1 MSRISKLFE
10 PNQICFHT
18 MSPDEGGCVLLYFH
32 SVSASEGC
40 PISIVLPSYFHSIF
54 PYFCPMNYL
63 SVENLSKA
71 FGERKLFSNISFGIS
86 QGQKIALVGIN
97 GAGKSTLMKI
107 IMGLE
112 IPDTGQVALNNTVKI
127 AYVHQNPVFD
137 SNLSIYQTIFDQSN
151 SEVLRVI
158 EEYHKAMLDSERG
171 IDNSDKMAKLFEQM
185 DALQAWDFEYQV
197 KEVLGKLGLH
207 DTDLPV
213 GNLSG
218 GQRKR
223 VALAKAILE
232 KPDLLLLDEP
242 TNHLD
247 LETIEWLEDYLA
259 KANLAIF
266 MVTHDRYFLE
276 KVTNEILELDQGK
289 IHRYQGNYGYFL
301 DKKAERMQI
310 EDIEIEK
317 AKSLYKKELDWI
329 RRQPKARGTKAKYR
343 VDAFEETKEKAFTK
357 REERDIELSVSTQ
370 RLGNKILEIDKIS
383 KSYGEKK
390 LIEEFSYIFKKKD
403 RIGIVGPNGAGKTT
417 FLQMIT
423 GLIEPD
429 QGKVTQGQTTLFGYY
444 RQEEDRFDEEKRL
457 IDVVKEVAEVVT
469 LNKGQTITVGQFLNQ
484 FGFPP
489 KQQFT
494 PIGKMSGGE
503 RRRLQLLMVLIRN
516 PNFLILDEPTNDLDL
531 MTLNILEEFLDT
543 FPGCL
548 IIVSHDRYF
557 MDRLVEHLFVFEGEG
572 VIRDFPGNY
581 TDYREWEKEESTKYQ
596 VSSTKTIEARDKSQE
611 TKEEKKVEEAEKS
624 VSKIKASYKQK
635 QEFKKTNEQIAKLE
649 GEKEK
654 ITAQIGAGIE
664 DHEELLKLSNRIAE
678 IDSELEGLEM
688 IWLELSE
695 LEGIED

>member
-1 MSRISKLFE
+1 
-10 PNQICFHT
+10 
-18 MSPDEGGCVLLYFH
+18 
-32 SVSASEGC
+32 
-40 PISIVLPSYFHSIF
+40 
-54 PYFCPMNYL
+54 MNYL

-71 FGERKLFSNISFGIS
+71 FGERKLFSNISFGIA

-112 IPDTGQVALNNTVKI
+112 IPDTGQVALNQSVKI
-127 AYVHQNPVFD
+127 AYVHQNPVFE

-151 SEVLRVI
+151 SEILQVI
-158 EEYHKAMLDSERG
+158 ESYHKAMLDAERG
-171 IDNSDKMAKLFEQM
+171 IDNSDQMSKLFEKM

-207 DTDLPV
+207 DTELAV

-247 LETIEWLEDYLA
+247 LETIEWLEDYLS
-259 KANLAIF
+259 KANLALF

-357 REERDIELSVSTQ
+357 REERDIELTVSTQ
-370 RLGNKILEIDKIS
+370 RLGNKILEIEKIS
-383 KSYGEKK
+383 KAFDDKTLVK
-390 LIEEFSYIFKKKD
+390 DFSYIFKKKD
-403 RIGIVGPNGAGKTT
+403 RIGIIGPNGAGKTT
-417 FLQMIT
+417 FLKMIT
-423 GLIEPD
+423 GLLDPD
-429 QGKVTQGQTTLFGYY
+429 QGKVTAGQTTAFGYY

-457 IDVVKEVAEVVT
+457 IDVVKEIAEVVV
-469 LNKGQTITVGQFLNQ
+469 LDKGQTITVSQFLTQ

-503 RRRLQLLMVLIRN
+503 RRRLQLLLVLIKN

-581 TDYREWEKEESTKYQ
+581 TDYREWEEENADQKDNPSTQ
-596 VSSTKTIEARDKSQE
+596 P
-611 TKEEKKVEEAEKS
+611 KVEPKS
-624 VSKIKASYKQK
+624 VQVEVPVIQEVASPKLKASYKQK
-635 QEFKKTNEQIAKLE
+635 QEFKKVNEIIAQLEAEKATLTDQITVGTPDVGLLLTWTTRLQAID
-649 GEKEK
+649 GEL
-654 ITAQIGAGIE
+654 
-664 DHEELLKLSNRIAE
+664 EELELS
-678 IDSELEGLEM
+678 
-688 IWLELSE
+688 WLELSD
-695 LEGIED
+695 LDGISD

>member
-1 MSRISKLFE
+1 
-10 PNQICFHT
+10 
-18 MSPDEGGCVLLYFH
+18 
-32 SVSASEGC
+32 
-40 PISIVLPSYFHSIF
+40 
-54 PYFCPMNYL
+54 MNYL

-112 IPDTGQVALNNTVKI
+112 IPDSGQVALNQAVKI

-151 SEVLRVI
+151 SEVLIVI
-158 EEYHKAMLDSERG
+158 EAYHKALLESERG
-171 IDNSDKMAKLFEQM
+171 IDNSNEMSRLFEQM

-247 LETIEWLEDYLA
+247 LETIEWLEDYLS

-301 DKKAERMQI
+301 NKKAERMQI
-310 EDIEIEK
+310 EDVEIEK

-357 REERDIELSVSTQ
+357 REERDIELTVSSQ

-383 KSYGEKK
+383 KAYGEKK
-390 LIEEFSYIFKKKD
+390 LIEDFSYIFKKKD

-417 FLQMIT
+417 FLQTIT
-423 GLIEPD
+423 GLINPD
-429 QGKVTQGQTTLFGYY
+429 QGAVTKGQTTLFGYY

-457 IDVVKEVAEVVT
+457 IDVVKEVAEVVV
-469 LNKGQTITVGQFLNQ
+469 LDKGQTITISQFLTQ

-503 RRRLQLLMVLIRN
+503 RRRLQLLMVLIKN

-572 VIRDFPGNY
+572 KIKDFPGNY
-581 TDYREWEKEESTKYQ
+581 TDFREWEKEN
-596 VSSTKTIEARDKSQE
+596 SSKSLEPSIKTSEPKIEVEE
-611 TKEEKKVEEAEKS
+611 TKS
-624 VSKIKASYKQK
+624 IPTDSSPKAKANYKQK
-635 QEFKKTNEQIAKLE
+635 QEFKKTNEAIAKLE
-649 GEKEK
+649 VEKDSITHK
-654 ITAQIGAGIE
+654 ISAGMD
-664 DHEELLKLSNRIAE
+664 DHEELMKLSNRIGE
-678 IDSELEGLEM
+678 IDSELEELEM

-695 LEGIED
+695 LEGIEG

>member
-1 MSRISKLFE
+1 
-10 PNQICFHT
+10 
-18 MSPDEGGCVLLYFH
+18 
-32 SVSASEGC
+32 
-40 PISIVLPSYFHSIF
+40 
-54 PYFCPMNYL
+54 MNYL

-71 FGERKLFSNISFGIS
+71 FGERKLFSNISFGIA

-112 IPDTGQVALNNTVKI
+112 IPDTGQVALNQSVKI
-127 AYVHQNPVFD
+127 AYVHQNPVFEA
-137 SNLSIYQTIFDQSN
+137 NLSIYQTIFDQSN
-151 SEVLRVI
+151 SEILQVI
-158 EEYHKAMLDSERG
+158 ESYHKAMLDAERG
-171 IDNSDKMAKLFEQM
+171 IDNSDQMSKLFEKM

-207 DTDLPV
+207 DTELPV

-247 LETIEWLEDYLA
+247 LETIEWLEDYLS
-259 KANLAIF
+259 KANLALF

-357 REERDIELSVSTQ
+357 REERDIELTVSTQ
-370 RLGNKILEIDKIS
+370 RLGNKILEIEKIGKSFDDKTLV
-383 KSYGEKK
+383 KD
-390 LIEEFSYIFKKKD
+390 FSYIFKKKD
-403 RIGIVGPNGAGKTT
+403 RIGIIGPNGAGKTT
-417 FLQMIT
+417 FLKMIT
-423 GLIEPD
+423 GLLDPD
-429 QGKVTQGQTTLFGYY
+429 QGKVTAGQTTAFGYY

-457 IDVVKEVAEVVT
+457 IDVVKDIAEVVV
-469 LNKGQTITVGQFLNQ
+469 LDKGQTITVSQFLTQ

-503 RRRLQLLMVLIRN
+503 RRRLQLLLVLIKN

-581 TDYREWEKEESTKYQ
+581 TDFREWEAENEDQ
-596 VSSTKTIEARDKSQE
+596 KTTTGTQP
-611 TKEEKKVEEAEKS
+611 KVEPKTEPVAIPEISGAASPKL
-624 VSKIKASYKQK
+624 KASYKQK
-635 QEFKKTNEQIAKLE
+635 QEFKQLNDTIAKLE
-649 GEKEK
+649 GEKAT
-654 ITAQIGAGIE
+654 ITEQITVGTADVSQLLTWTNRLQVIDGE
-664 DHEELLKLSNRIAE
+664 LEELELS
-678 IDSELEGLEM
+678 
-688 IWLELSE
+688 WLELSE
-695 LEGIED
+695 LDGISD

>member
-1 MSRISKLFE
+1 
-10 PNQICFHT
+10 
-18 MSPDEGGCVLLYFH
+18 
-32 SVSASEGC
+32 
-40 PISIVLPSYFHSIF
+40 
-54 PYFCPMNYL
+54 MNYL

-107 IMGLE
+107 IMGQE
-112 IPDTGQVALNNTVKI
+112 IPDTGQVAINNSVKI

-158 EEYHKAMLDSERG
+158 EDYHKAMLDAERG
-171 IDNSDKMAKLFEQM
+171 IDNSDQMSKLFEKM

-207 DTDLPV
+207 DTELPV

-259 KANLAIF
+259 KANLSIF

-383 KSYGEKK
+383 KSFDEKTLVK
-390 LIEEFSYIFKKKD
+390 DFSYIFKKKD

-417 FLQMIT
+417 FLKMIT
-423 GLIEPD
+423 GLLEPD
-429 QGKVTQGQTTLFGYY
+429 SGKISVGQTTAYGYY

-457 IDVVKEVAEVVT
+457 IDVVKEVAEVVV
-469 LNKGQTITVGQFLNQ
+469 LDKGQTITVSQFLTQ

-503 RRRLQLLMVLIRN
+503 RRRLQLLMVLIKN

-572 VIRDFPGNY
+572 KIKDFPGNY
-581 TDYREWEKEESTKYQ
+581 TDFREWEKENQQEDQ
-596 VSSTKTIEARDKSQE
+596 GPHQGGQAKTEAP
-611 TKEEKKVEEAEKS
+611 KVEKQDSRSEKQES
-624 VSKIKASYKQK
+624 APKVKASFKQK
-635 QEFKKTNEQIAKLE
+635 QEFKKINESIAKLE
-649 GEKEK
+649 GEKAT
-654 ITAQIGAGIE
+654 ITDQIAAGTSDVNQLMTWTNRLQAIDGE
-664 DHEELLKLSNRIAE
+664 LEEL
-678 IDSELEGLEM
+678 ELA
-688 IWLELSE
+688 WLELSE
-695 LEGIED
+695 LDGIE

>member
-1 MSRISKLFE
+1 
-10 PNQICFHT
+10 
-18 MSPDEGGCVLLYFH
+18 
-32 SVSASEGC
+32 
-40 PISIVLPSYFHSIF
+40 
-54 PYFCPMNYL
+54 MNYL

-107 IMGLE
+107 IMGQE
-112 IPDTGQVALNNTVKI
+112 IADTGQVGINQSVKI
-127 AYVHQNPVFD
+127 AYVHQNPVFEG
-137 SNLSIYQTIFDQSN
+137 SLSIYQTIFDQSN
-151 SEVLRVI
+151 SEILKVI
-158 EEYHKAMLDSERG
+158 EDYHKALLDSERG
-171 IDNSDKMAKLFEQM
+171 IDNSEKMSDLFEKM
-185 DALQAWDFEYQV
+185 DAFQAWDFEYQV

-213 GNLSG
+213 GTLSG

-259 KANLAIF
+259 KANLSLF

-301 DKKAERMQI
+301 DKKAERMQN

-357 REERDIELSVSTQ
+357 REERDIELTVSTQ

-383 KSYGEKK
+383 KAYGDKTLVK
-390 LIEEFSYIFKKKD
+390 DFSYIFRKKD
-403 RIGIVGPNGAGKTT
+403 RVGIVGPNGAGKTT

-423 GLIEPD
+423 GLNQPD
-429 QGKVTQGQTTLFGYY
+429 AGKISVGQTTAYGYY

-457 IDVVKEVAEVVT
+457 IDVVKEVAEVVV
-469 LNKGQTITVGQFLNQ
+469 LDKGQTITVSQFLTQ

-494 PIGKMSGGE
+494 PIAKMSGGE
-503 RRRLQLLMVLIRN
+503 RRRLQLLMVLIKN

-572 VIRDFPGNY
+572 KIRDFPGNY
-581 TDYREWEKEESTKYQ
+581 TDFREWEKEYSSKYQ
-596 VSSTKTIEARDKSQE
+596 DVSTKTSEQRIEKQE
-611 TKEEKKVEEAEKS
+611 TRTEKQESAPKV
-624 VSKIKASYKQK
+624 KASFKQK
-635 QEFKKTNEQIAKLE
+635 QEFKTVTGTMAKLE
-649 GEKEK
+649 AEKSKISDE
-654 ITAQIGAGIE
+654 ITAGISDVNQLMTKSNRLQAIDKE
-664 DHEELLKLSNRIAE
+664 HEEL
-678 IDSELEGLEM
+678 ELT
-688 IWLELSE
+688 WLELSE
-695 LEGIED
+695 LDGIED

>member
-1 MSRISKLFE
+1 
-10 PNQICFHT
+10 
-18 MSPDEGGCVLLYFH
+18 
-32 SVSASEGC
+32 
-40 PISIVLPSYFHSIF
+40 
-54 PYFCPMNYL
+54 MNYL

-71 FGERKLFSNISFGIS
+71 FGERKLFSNISFGIA

-112 IPDTGQVALNNTVKI
+112 IPDTGQVALNQSVKI
-127 AYVHQNPVFD
+127 AYVHQNPVFEA
-137 SNLSIYQTIFDQSN
+137 NLSIYQTIFDQSN
-151 SEVLRVI
+151 SEILQVI
-158 EEYHKAMLDSERG
+158 ESYHKAMLDAERG
-171 IDNSDKMAKLFEQM
+171 IDNSDQMSKLFEKM

-207 DTDLPV
+207 DTELPV

-247 LETIEWLEDYLA
+247 LETIEWLEDYLS
-259 KANLAIF
+259 KANLALF

-357 REERDIELSVSTQ
+357 REERDIELTVSTQ
-370 RLGNKILEIDKIS
+370 RLGNKILEIEKIGKSFDDKTLV
-383 KSYGEKK
+383 KD
-390 LIEEFSYIFKKKD
+390 FSYIFKKKD
-403 RIGIVGPNGAGKTT
+403 RIGIIGPNGAGKTT
-417 FLQMIT
+417 FLKMIT
-423 GLIEPD
+423 GLLDPD
-429 QGKVTQGQTTLFGYY
+429 QGKVTAGQTTAFGYY

-457 IDVVKEVAEVVT
+457 IDVVKDIAEVVV
-469 LNKGQTITVGQFLNQ
+469 LDKGQTITVSQFLTQ

-503 RRRLQLLMVLIRN
+503 RRRLQLLLVLIKN

-581 TDYREWEKEESTKYQ
+581 TDFREWEAENEDQ
-596 VSSTKTIEARDKSQE
+596 KTTTGTQP
-611 TKEEKKVEEAEKS
+611 KVEPKTEPVVLPEISGAASPKL
-624 VSKIKASYKQK
+624 KASYKQK
-635 QEFKKTNEQIAKLE
+635 QEFKQLNDTIAKLE
-649 GEKEK
+649 GEKAT
-654 ITAQIGAGIE
+654 ITEQISVGTADVSQLLNWTTRLQVIDGE
-664 DHEELLKLSNRIAE
+664 LEELELS
-678 IDSELEGLEM
+678 
-688 IWLELSE
+688 WLELSE
-695 LEGIED
+695 LDGITD

>member
-1 MSRISKLFE
+1 
-10 PNQICFHT
+10 
-18 MSPDEGGCVLLYFH
+18 
-32 SVSASEGC
+32 
-40 PISIVLPSYFHSIF
+40 
-54 PYFCPMNYL
+54 MNYL

-71 FGERKLFSNISFGIS
+71 FGERKLFSNISFGIA

-107 IMGLE
+107 IMGQE
-112 IPDTGQVALNNTVKI
+112 IPDTGQVALNQSVKI
-127 AYVHQNPVFD
+127 AYVHQNPVFE

-151 SEVLRVI
+151 SEILQVI
-158 EEYHKAMLDSERG
+158 EAYHKAMLDAERG
-171 IDNSDKMAKLFEQM
+171 VDNSDEMSKLFEKM

-207 DTDLPV
+207 DTELPV

-247 LETIEWLEDYLA
+247 LETIEWLEEYLS
-259 KANLAIF
+259 KANLALF

-357 REERDIELSVSTQ
+357 REERDIELTVSTQ
-370 RLGNKILEIDKIS
+370 RLGNKILEIEKITKAFDDKTLV
-383 KSYGEKK
+383 KD
-390 LIEEFSYIFKKKD
+390 FSYVFKKKD
-403 RIGIVGPNGAGKTT
+403 RIGIIGPNGAGKTT
-417 FLQMIT
+417 FLKMIT
-423 GLIEPD
+423 GLLDPD
-429 QGKVTQGQTTLFGYY
+429 QGKVTAGQTTAFGYY

-457 IDVVKEVAEVVT
+457 LDVVKEIAEVVV
-469 LNKGQTITVGQFLNQ
+469 LDKGQTISVSQFLTQ

-503 RRRLQLLMVLIRN
+503 RRRLQLLLVLIKN

-531 MTLNILEEFLDT
+531 MTLNILEEFLDS

-581 TDYREWEKEESTKYQ
+581 TDFREWDEERKLAEPEKTQEKELPSAAPAAA
-596 VSSTKTIEARDKSQE
+596 SSNSPA
-611 TKEEKKVEEAEKS
+611 KV
-624 VSKIKASYKQK
+624 KASYKQK
-635 QEFKKTNEQIAKLE
+635 QEFKEINETIAKLE
-649 GEKEK
+649 AEKST
-654 ITAQIGAGIE
+654 ITEQITVGTADVSQLLTWTNRLQVIDGKL
-664 DHEELLKLSNRIAE
+664 EELELS
-678 IDSELEGLEM
+678 
-688 IWLELSE
+688 WLELSE
-695 LEGIED
+695 LDGITD

>member
-1 MSRISKLFE
+1 
-10 PNQICFHT
+10 
-18 MSPDEGGCVLLYFH
+18 
-32 SVSASEGC
+32 
-40 PISIVLPSYFHSIF
+40 
-54 PYFCPMNYL
+54 MNYL

-71 FGERKLFSNISFGIS
+71 FGERKLFSNISFGIA

-107 IMGLE
+107 IMGQE
-112 IPDTGQVALNNTVKI
+112 IPDTGQVALNQSVKI
-127 AYVHQNPVFD
+127 AYVHQNPVFE
-137 SNLSIYQTIFDQSN
+137 SNLSIYQTIFEQSN
-151 SEVLRVI
+151 SEILQVI
-158 EEYHKAMLDSERG
+158 EAYHKAMLDAERG
-171 IDNSDKMAKLFEQM
+171 IDNSDQMSKLFEKM

-207 DTDLPV
+207 DTELAV

-247 LETIEWLEDYLA
+247 LETIEWLEDYLS
-259 KANLAIF
+259 KANLALF

-357 REERDIELSVSTQ
+357 REERDIELTVSTQ
-370 RLGNKILEIDKIS
+370 RLGNKILEIEKIS
-383 KSYGEKK
+383 KAFDAKTLVK
-390 LIEEFSYIFKKKD
+390 DFSYIFKKKD
-403 RIGIVGPNGAGKTT
+403 RIGIIGPNGAGKTT
-417 FLQMIT
+417 FLKMIT
-423 GLIEPD
+423 GLLDPD
-429 QGKVTQGQTTLFGYY
+429 QGKVTAGQTTAFGYY

-457 IDVVKEVAEVVT
+457 IDVVKEIAEVVV
-469 LNKGQTITVGQFLNQ
+469 LDKGQTITVSQFLTQ

-503 RRRLQLLMVLIRN
+503 RRRLQLLLVLIKN

-581 TDYREWEKEESTKYQ
+581 TDFREWETENEDQKDSPSTQ
-596 VSSTKTIEARDKSQE
+596 P
-611 TKEEKKVEEAEKS
+611 KVEPKS
-624 VSKIKASYKQK
+624 VQVEVPLSHESSVPKLKASYKQK
-635 QEFKKTNEQIAKLE
+635 QEFKQINDTIAKLE
-649 GEKEK
+649 AEKAK
-654 ITAQIGAGIE
+654 ITDQITEGTPDVSLLLTWTTRLQAIDGE
-664 DHEELLKLSNRIAE
+664 LEELELS
-678 IDSELEGLEM
+678 
-688 IWLELSE
+688 WLELSE
-695 LEGIED
+695 LDGISD

>member
-1 MSRISKLFE
+1 
-10 PNQICFHT
+10 
-18 MSPDEGGCVLLYFH
+18 
-32 SVSASEGC
+32 
-40 PISIVLPSYFHSIF
+40 
-54 PYFCPMNYL
+54 MNYL

-107 IMGLE
+107 IMGQE
-112 IPDTGQVALNNTVKI
+112 IADTGQVAINNSVKI

-137 SNLSIYQTIFDQSN
+137 SNLTIYQTIFDQSN

-158 EEYHKAMLDSERG
+158 EDYHKAMLDAERG
-171 IDNSDKMAKLFEQM
+171 IDNSDQMSKLFEKM

-207 DTDLPV
+207 DTELPV

-259 KANLAIF
+259 KANLSIF

-383 KSYGEKK
+383 KSFDDKTLVK
-390 LIEEFSYIFKKKD
+390 DFSYIFKKKD

-417 FLQMIT
+417 FLKMIT
-423 GLIEPD
+423 GLLEPD
-429 QGKVTQGQTTLFGYY
+429 AGKISVGQTTAYGYY

-457 IDVVKEVAEVVT
+457 IDVVKEVAEVVV
-469 LNKGQTITVGQFLNQ
+469 LDKGQTITVSQFLTQ

-503 RRRLQLLMVLIRN
+503 RRRLQLLMVLIKN

-572 VIRDFPGNY
+572 KIKDFPGNY
-581 TDYREWEKEESTKYQ
+581 TDFREWEKENQQEDQGQKTEAPKLEKQDSRSEKQES
-596 VSSTKTIEARDKSQE
+596 AP
-611 TKEEKKVEEAEKS
+611 KV
-624 VSKIKASYKQK
+624 KASFKQK
-635 QEFKKTNEQIAKLE
+635 QEFKKVTETMGKLE
-649 GEKEK
+649 GEKTT
-654 ITAQIGAGIE
+654 ITDQIAAGTSDVNQLMTWTNRLQAIDRE
-664 DHEELLKLSNRIAE
+664 LEEL
-678 IDSELEGLEM
+678 ELA
-688 IWLELSE
+688 WLELSE
-695 LEGIED
+695 LDGIED

>member
-1 MSRISKLFE
+1 
-10 PNQICFHT
+10 
-18 MSPDEGGCVLLYFH
+18 
-32 SVSASEGC
+32 
-40 PISIVLPSYFHSIF
+40 
-54 PYFCPMNYL
+54 MNYL

-71 FGERKLFSNISFGIS
+71 FGERKLFSNISFGIA

-107 IMGLE
+107 IMGQE
-112 IPDTGQVALNNTVKI
+112 IPDTGQVALNQSVKI
-127 AYVHQNPVFD
+127 AYVHQNPVFEA
-137 SNLSIYQTIFDQSN
+137 NLSIYQTIFDQSN
-151 SEVLRVI
+151 SEILQVI
-158 EEYHKAMLDSERG
+158 ESYHKAMLDAERG
-171 IDNSDKMAKLFEQM
+171 VDNSDQMSKLFEKM

-207 DTDLPV
+207 DTELPV

-247 LETIEWLEDYLA
+247 LETIEWLEDYLS
-259 KANLAIF
+259 KANLALF

-357 REERDIELSVSTQ
+357 REERDIELTVSTQ
-370 RLGNKILEIDKIS
+370 RLGNKILEIEKIS
-383 KSYGEKK
+383 KSFDDKTLVK
-390 LIEEFSYIFKKKD
+390 DFSYIFKKKD
-403 RIGIVGPNGAGKTT
+403 RIGIIGPNGAGKTT
-417 FLQMIT
+417 FLKMIT
-423 GLIEPD
+423 GLLDPD
-429 QGKVTQGQTTLFGYY
+429 KGKVTAGQTTAFGYY

-457 IDVVKEVAEVVT
+457 IDVVKDIAEVVV
-469 LNKGQTITVGQFLNQ
+469 LDKGQTITVSQFLTQ

-503 RRRLQLLMVLIRN
+503 RRRLQLLLVLIKN

-581 TDYREWEKEESTKYQ
+581 TDFREWEAENEDQ
-596 VSSTKTIEARDKSQE
+596 KTTIGTQS
-611 TKEEKKVEEAEKS
+611 KVEPKTEPVAIPEIPGAASPKL
-624 VSKIKASYKQK
+624 KASYKQK
-635 QEFKKTNEQIAKLE
+635 QEFKQLNETIAKLE
-649 GEKEK
+649 AEKATVTEQITVGTADVSLLLTWTNRLQASDGEL
-654 ITAQIGAGIE
+654 
-664 DHEELLKLSNRIAE
+664 EELELS
-678 IDSELEGLEM
+678 
-688 IWLELSE
+688 WLELSE
-695 LEGIED
+695 LDGITD

>member
-1 MSRISKLFE
+1 
-10 PNQICFHT
+10 
-18 MSPDEGGCVLLYFH
+18 
-32 SVSASEGC
+32 
-40 PISIVLPSYFHSIF
+40 
-54 PYFCPMNYL
+54 MNYL

-112 IPDTGQVALNNTVKI
+112 IADTGQVAINQSVKI
-127 AYVHQNPVFD
+127 AYVHQNPVFEA
-137 SNLSIYQTIFDQSN
+137 NLSIYQTIFDQSN

-158 EEYHKAMLDSERG
+158 EDYHKALLDAELG
-171 IDNSDKMAKLFEQM
+171 IDNSDKMSILFEKM

-207 DTDLPV
+207 DTELPV

-247 LETIEWLEDYLA
+247 LETIEWLEEYLA
-259 KANLAIF
+259 KANLSIF

-276 KVTNEILELDQGK
+276 TVTNEILEMDQGK

-357 REERDIELSVSTQ
+357 REERDIELTVSTQ

-383 KSYGEKK
+383 KSYDEKTLVK
-390 LIEEFSYIFKKKD
+390 DFSYIFKKKD
-403 RIGIVGPNGAGKTT
+403 RIGIIGPNGAGKTT
-417 FLQMIT
+417 FLKMIT
-423 GLIEPD
+423 GLLDPD
-429 QGKVTQGQTTLFGYY
+429 SGKVTAGQTTAFGYY

-457 IDVVKEVAEVVT
+457 IDVVKEVAEVVV
-469 LNKGQTITVGQFLNQ
+469 LDKGQTITVSQFLTQ

-503 RRRLQLLMVLIRN
+503 RRRLQLLMVLIKN

-531 MTLNILEEFLDT
+531 MTLNILEEFLDS

-572 VIRDFPGNY
+572 AIRDFPGNY
-581 TDYREWEKEESTKYQ
+581 TDFREWESENQ
-596 VSSTKTIEARDKSQE
+596 EARDKKQDSSIKNQDAGIKTTQPKAE
-611 TKEEKKVEEAEKS
+611 EEKSKTSIPAS
-624 VSKIKASYKQK
+624 TPKIKASYKQK
-635 QEFKKTNEQIAKLE
+635 QEFKKINESIAKLE
-649 GEKEK
+649 AEKL
-654 ITAQIGAGIE
+654 QINEQVAAGTS
-664 DHEELLKLSNRIAE
+664 DMNQLMTWTGRLQK
-678 IDSELEGLEM
+678 IDSELENLELE
-688 IWLELSE
+688 WLELSE
-695 LEGIED
+695 LDGIED

>member
-1 MSRISKLFE
+1 
-10 PNQICFHT
+10 
-18 MSPDEGGCVLLYFH
+18 
-32 SVSASEGC
+32 
-40 PISIVLPSYFHSIF
+40 
-54 PYFCPMNYL
+54 MNYL

-112 IPDTGQVALNNTVKI
+112 IPDTGQVALNQSVKI
-127 AYVHQNPVFD
+127 AYVHQNPVFE

-158 EEYHKAMLDSERG
+158 EDYHKAMLDSERG
-171 IDNSDKMAKLFEQM
+171 IDNSDQMSKLFEKM

-247 LETIEWLEDYLA
+247 LETIEWLEEYLA

-383 KSYGEKK
+383 KSFDEKT
-390 LIEEFSYIFKKKD
+390 LIKDFTYIFKKKD
-403 RIGIVGPNGAGKTT
+403 RVGIVGPNGAGKTT
-417 FLQMIT
+417 FLKMIT
-423 GLIEPD
+423 GLLNPD
-429 QGKVTQGQTTLFGYY
+429 SGKVTAGQTTAFGYY

-457 IDVVKEVAEVVT
+457 IDVVKEVAEVVV
-469 LNKGQTITVGQFLNQ
+469 LDKGQTITVSQFLTQ

-503 RRRLQLLMVLIRN
+503 RRRLQLLMVLIKN

-581 TDYREWEKEESTKYQ
+581 TDFREWEKETQDTRS
-596 VSSTKTIEARDKSQE
+596 KTQDTSRKTSEPSVEIQE
-611 TKEEKKVEEAEKS
+611 PRSEKS
-624 VSKIKASYKQK
+624 EAAPKVKASYKQK
-635 QEFKKTNEQIAKLE
+635 QEFKKINETIAKLE
-649 GEKEK
+649 EEK
-654 ITAQIGAGIE
+654 IGLEEQISTGME
-664 DHEELLKLSNRIAE
+664 DMDLLMKYSNRLQAIGTEMA
-678 IDSELEGLEM
+678 ELELA
-688 IWLELSE
+688 WLELSE
-695 LEGIED
+695 LDGIED

>member
-1 MSRISKLFE
+1 
-10 PNQICFHT
+10 
-18 MSPDEGGCVLLYFH
+18 
-32 SVSASEGC
+32 
-40 PISIVLPSYFHSIF
+40 
-54 PYFCPMNYL
+54 MNYL

-71 FGERKLFSNISFGIS
+71 FGERKLFSNISFGIA

-107 IMGLE
+107 IMGQE
-112 IPDTGQVALNNTVKI
+112 IPDTGQVALNQSVKI
-127 AYVHQNPVFD
+127 AYVHQNPVFE

-151 SEVLRVI
+151 SEILQVI
-158 EEYHKAMLDSERG
+158 EAYHKAILDAERG
-171 IDNSDKMAKLFEQM
+171 VDNSDQMSKLFEKM

-207 DTDLPV
+207 DTELAV
-213 GNLSG
+213 GNLAG

-247 LETIEWLEDYLA
+247 LETIEWLEDYLS
-259 KANLAIF
+259 KANLALF

-276 KVTNEILELDQGK
+276 TVTNEILELDQGK

-357 REERDIELSVSTQ
+357 REERDIELTVSTQ
-370 RLGNKILEIDKIS
+370 RLGNKILEIEKIS
-383 KSYGEKK
+383 KAFDDKTLVK
-390 LIEEFSYIFKKKD
+390 DFSYIFKKKD
-403 RIGIVGPNGAGKTT
+403 RIGIIGPNGAGKTT
-417 FLQMIT
+417 FLKMIT
-423 GLIEPD
+423 GLLDPD
-429 QGKVTQGQTTLFGYY
+429 QGKVTAGQTTAFGYY

-457 IDVVKEVAEVVT
+457 IDVVKEIAEVVV
-469 LNKGQTITVGQFLNQ
+469 LDKGQTITVSQFLTQ

-503 RRRLQLLMVLIRN
+503 RRRLQLLLVLIKN

-531 MTLNILEEFLDT
+531 MTLNILEEFLDS

-581 TDYREWEKEESTKYQ
+581 TDFREWETENEDQKDSPSTQ
-596 VSSTKTIEARDKSQE
+596 P
-611 TKEEKKVEEAEKS
+611 KVEPKS
-624 VSKIKASYKQK
+624 VQVEVPLSHESSAPKLKASYKQK
-635 QEFKKTNEQIAKLE
+635 QEFKQLNDTIAKLE
-649 GEKEK
+649 AEKATLTDQITVGTPDVGLLLTWTTRLQAIDGEL
-654 ITAQIGAGIE
+654 
-664 DHEELLKLSNRIAE
+664 EELELS
-678 IDSELEGLEM
+678 
-688 IWLELSE
+688 WLELSE
-695 LEGIED
+695 LDGIAD

>member
-1 MSRISKLFE
+1 
-10 PNQICFHT
+10 
-18 MSPDEGGCVLLYFH
+18 
-32 SVSASEGC
+32 
-40 PISIVLPSYFHSIF
+40 
-54 PYFCPMNYL
+54 MNYL

-112 IPDTGQVALNNTVKI
+112 IADTGQVALNQSVKI
-127 AYVHQNPVFD
+127 AYVHQNPVFEA
-137 SNLSIYQTIFDQSN
+137 NLSIYQTIFDQSN

-158 EEYHKAMLDSERG
+158 EDYHKAMIDAERG
-171 IDNSDKMAKLFEQM
+171 IDNSDKMSKLFEKM

-197 KEVLGKLGLH
+197 K
-207 DTDLPV
+207 
-213 GNLSG
+213 
-218 GQRKR
+218 
-223 VALAKAILE
+223 E

-259 KANLAIF
+259 KANLSIF

-289 IHRYQGNYGYFL
+289 IPRYQGNYGYFL

-357 REERDIELSVSTQ
+357 REERDIELTVSSQ

-383 KSYGEKK
+383 KSFDEKTLVK
-390 LIEEFSYIFKKKD
+390 DFSYIFKKKD

-417 FLQMIT
+417 FLKMIT
-423 GLIEPD
+423 GLLEPD
-429 QGKVTQGQTTLFGYY
+429 GGKVTAGQTTAFGYY

-457 IDVVKEVAEVVT
+457 IDVVKEIAEVVV
-469 LNKGQTITVGQFLNQ
+469 LDKGQTITVSQFLTQ

-503 RRRLQLLMVLIRN
+503 RRRLQLLMVLIKN

-557 MDRLVEHLFVFEGEG
+557 MDRLIEHLFVFEGEG

-581 TDYREWEKEESTKYQ
+581 TDFREWEKETSTKDSDTSIKPSEPKIEKQEPLIAKQEST
-596 VSSTKTIEARDKSQE
+596 
-611 TKEEKKVEEAEKS
+611 
-624 VSKIKASYKQK
+624 SKIKASYKQK
-635 QEFKKTNEQIAKLE
+635 QEFKKLNETIAKLE
-649 GEKEK
+649 AEKSK
-654 ITAQIGAGIE
+654 LNTQIAAGTS
-664 DHEELLKLSNRIAE
+664 DMNELMTWSNRLQA
-678 IDSELEGLEM
+678 IDSELEELELTWLEM
-688 IWLELSE
+688 SE
-695 LEGIED
+695 LDGIEE

>member
-1 MSRISKLFE
+1 
-10 PNQICFHT
+10 
-18 MSPDEGGCVLLYFH
+18 
-32 SVSASEGC
+32 
-40 PISIVLPSYFHSIF
+40 
-54 PYFCPMNYL
+54 MNYL

-112 IPDTGQVALNNTVKI
+112 IPDTGQVALNNAVKI

-171 IDNSDKMAKLFEQM
+171 IDNSDKMAKIFEQM

-247 LETIEWLEDYLA
+247 LETIEWLEEYLA
-259 KANLAIF
+259 KANLSIF

-390 LIEEFSYIFKKKD
+390 LIEDFSYIFKKKD

-417 FLQMIT
+417 FLKLIT

-429 QGKVTQGQTTLFGYY
+429 QGKITAGQTTLFGYY

-469 LNKGQTITVGQFLNQ
+469 LNKGQTITVSQFLTQ

-503 RRRLQLLMVLIRN
+503 RRRLQLLMVLIKN

-581 TDYREWEKEESTKYQ
+581 TDFREWEKEESTKSQ
-596 VSSTKTIEARDKSQE
+596 VPSTKTTEAGSERLE
-611 TKEEKKVEEAEKS
+611 TRKDTKVEEAE
-624 VSKIKASYKQK
+624 
-635 QEFKKTNEQIAKLE
+635 
-649 GEKEK
+649 
-654 ITAQIGAGIE
+654 
-664 DHEELLKLSNRIAE
+664 
-678 IDSELEGLEM
+678 
-688 IWLELSE
+688 
-695 LEGIED
+695 

>member
-1 MSRISKLFE
+1 
-10 PNQICFHT
+10 
-18 MSPDEGGCVLLYFH
+18 
-32 SVSASEGC
+32 
-40 PISIVLPSYFHSIF
+40 
-54 PYFCPMNYL
+54 MNYL

-71 FGERKLFSNISFGIS
+71 FGERKLFTNISFGIA

-112 IPDTGQVALNNTVKI
+112 IPDTGQVALNQSVKI
-127 AYVHQNPVFD
+127 AYVHQNPVFE
-137 SNLSIYQTIFDQSN
+137 SSLSIYQTIFDQSN
-151 SEVLRVI
+151 SEILQVI
-158 EEYHKAMLDSERG
+158 ESYHKAMLDAERG
-171 IDNSDKMAKLFEQM
+171 VDNSDLMSALFEKM

-207 DTDLPV
+207 DTELPV

-247 LETIEWLEDYLA
+247 LETIEWLEDYLS
-259 KANLAIF
+259 KANLALF
-266 MVTHDRYFLE
+266 MGTHDRYFLE

-357 REERDIELSVSTQ
+357 REERDIELTVSTQ
-370 RLGNKILEIDKIS
+370 RLGNKILEIEKIS
-383 KSYGEKK
+383 KAFDAKTLVK
-390 LIEEFSYIFKKKD
+390 DFSYIFKKKD
-403 RIGIVGPNGAGKTT
+403 RIGIIGPNGAGKTT
-417 FLQMIT
+417 FLKMIT
-423 GLIEPD
+423 GLLDPD
-429 QGKVTQGQTTLFGYY
+429 QGKVTAGQTTAFGYY

-457 IDVVKEVAEVVT
+457 IDVVKEIAEVVV
-469 LNKGQTITVGQFLNQ
+469 LDKGQTITVSQFLTQ

-503 RRRLQLLMVLIRN
+503 RRRLQLLLVLIKN

-572 VIRDFPGNY
+572 MIRDFPGNY
-581 TDYREWEKEESTKYQ
+581 TDYREWESENEDQ
-596 VSSTKTIEARDKSQE
+596 KTTPGTQS
-611 TKEEKKVEEAEKS
+611 KVEPKPEPIAIPELSGAASPKL
-624 VSKIKASYKQK
+624 KASYKQK
-635 QEFKKTNEQIAKLE
+635 QEFKQLNETIAKLE
-649 GEKEK
+649 AEKAT
-654 ITAQIGAGIE
+654 ITEQITVGTADVSQLLSWTNRLQAIDRE
-664 DHEELLKLSNRIAE
+664 LEELEFS
-678 IDSELEGLEM
+678 
-688 IWLELSE
+688 WLELSE
-695 LEGIED
+695 LDGITD

>member
-1 MSRISKLFE
+1 
-10 PNQICFHT
+10 
-18 MSPDEGGCVLLYFH
+18 
-32 SVSASEGC
+32 
-40 PISIVLPSYFHSIF
+40 
-54 PYFCPMNYL
+54 MNYL

-107 IMGLE
+107 IMGQE
-112 IPDTGQVALNNTVKI
+112 IADTGQVAINNSVKI

-137 SNLSIYQTIFDQSN
+137 SNLTIYQTIFDQSN

-158 EEYHKAMLDSERG
+158 EDYHKAMLDSERG
-171 IDNSDKMAKLFEQM
+171 IDNSAEMAKLFEKM

-207 DTDLPV
+207 DTELPV

-259 KANLAIF
+259 KANLSIF
-266 MVTHDRYFLE
+266 MVTHDRYFLD

-301 DKKAERMQI
+301 DKKAERLQI

-357 REERDIELSVSTQ
+357 REERDIELTISTQ
-370 RLGNKILEIDKIS
+370 RLGNKILEIEKIG
-383 KSYGEKK
+383 KSFDEKTLVK
-390 LIEEFSYIFKKKD
+390 DFSYIFKKKD
-403 RIGIVGPNGAGKTT
+403 RVGIVGPNGAGKTT
-417 FLQMIT
+417 FLKMIT
-423 GLIEPD
+423 GLLDPD
-429 QGKVTQGQTTLFGYY
+429 SGKVTAGQTTAFGYY

-457 IDVVKEVAEVVT
+457 IDVVKEVAEVVV
-469 LNKGQTITVGQFLNQ
+469 LDKGQTITVSQFLTQ

-503 RRRLQLLMVLIRN
+503 RRRLQLLMVLIKN

-572 VIRDFPGNY
+572 LIRDFPGNY
-581 TDYREWEKEESTKYQ
+581 TDFREWERENSIKYQDSSIKTEEARSEKQEASVVKSEST
-596 VSSTKTIEARDKSQE
+596 
-611 TKEEKKVEEAEKS
+611 
-624 VSKIKASYKQK
+624 SKAKASYKQK
-635 QEFKKTNEQIAKLE
+635 QEFKKINETIAKLE
-649 GEKEK
+649 GEKAK
-654 ITAQIGAGIE
+654 ITDQIAVGTTDMDQLMTWTNRLQAIDRE
-664 DHEELLKLSNRIAE
+664 LEELELS
-678 IDSELEGLEM
+678 
-688 IWLELSE
+688 WLELSE
-695 LEGIED
+695 LDGIE

>member
-1 MSRISKLFE
+1 
-10 PNQICFHT
+10 
-18 MSPDEGGCVLLYFH
+18 
-32 SVSASEGC
+32 
-40 PISIVLPSYFHSIF
+40 
-54 PYFCPMNYL
+54 MNYL

-71 FGERKLFSNISFGIS
+71 FGERKLFSNISFGIA

-112 IPDTGQVALNNTVKI
+112 IPDTGQVALNQSVKI
-127 AYVHQNPVFD
+127 AYVHQNPVFE

-151 SEVLRVI
+151 SEILQVI
-158 EEYHKAMLDSERG
+158 EAYHKAMLDAERG
-171 IDNSDKMAKLFEQM
+171 VDNSDQMSKLFEKM

-207 DTDLPV
+207 DTELPV

-247 LETIEWLEDYLA
+247 LETIEWLEDYLS
-259 KANLAIF
+259 KANLALF

-357 REERDIELSVSTQ
+357 REERDIELTVSTQ
-370 RLGNKILEIDKIS
+370 RLGNKILEIEKIS
-383 KSYGEKK
+383 KSFDDKTLVK
-390 LIEEFSYIFKKKD
+390 DFSYIFKKKD
-403 RIGIVGPNGAGKTT
+403 RIGIIGPNGAGKTT
-417 FLQMIT
+417 FLKMIT
-423 GLIEPD
+423 GLLDPD
-429 QGKVTQGQTTLFGYY
+429 QGKVTAGQTTAFGYY

-457 IDVVKEVAEVVT
+457 IDVVKDIAEVVV
-469 LNKGQTITVGQFLNQ
+469 LDKGQTITVSQFLTQ

-503 RRRLQLLMVLIRN
+503 RRRLQLLLVLIKN

-581 TDYREWEKEESTKYQ
+581 TDFREWESENEDQ
-596 VSSTKTIEARDKSQE
+596 KTTTGTQP
-611 TKEEKKVEEAEKS
+611 KVEPKTEPVAIPEISGAASPKL
-624 VSKIKASYKQK
+624 KASYKQK
-635 QEFKKTNEQIAKLE
+635 QEFKQLNETIAKLE
-649 GEKEK
+649 AEKATITEQITVGTADVSQLLSWTNRLQAIDGEL
-654 ITAQIGAGIE
+654 
-664 DHEELLKLSNRIAE
+664 EELELS
-678 IDSELEGLEM
+678 
-688 IWLELSE
+688 WLELSE
-695 LEGIED
+695 LDGITD

>member
-1 MSRISKLFE
+1 
-10 PNQICFHT
+10 
-18 MSPDEGGCVLLYFH
+18 
-32 SVSASEGC
+32 
-40 PISIVLPSYFHSIF
+40 
-54 PYFCPMNYL
+54 MNYL

-97 GAGKSTLMKI
+97 GSGKSTLMKI

-112 IPDTGQVALNNTVKI
+112 IPDTGQVALNNAVKI

-503 RRRLQLLMVLIRN
+503 RRRLQLLMVLIKN

-635 QEFKKTNEQIAKLE
+635 QEFKKTNEQIARLE
-649 GEKEK
+649 GEKEI
-654 ITAQIGAGIE
+654 ITAQIAAGIE

-678 IDSELEGLEM
+678 IDSQLEELEM
-688 IWLELSE
+688 TWLELSE

>member
-1 MSRISKLFE
+1 
-10 PNQICFHT
+10 
-18 MSPDEGGCVLLYFH
+18 
-32 SVSASEGC
+32 
-40 PISIVLPSYFHSIF
+40 
-54 PYFCPMNYL
+54 MNYL

-112 IPDTGQVALNNTVKI
+112 IPDTGQVALNQAVKI

-151 SEVLRVI
+151 SEVLIVI
-158 EEYHKAMLDSERG
+158 EAYHKALLESERG
-171 IDNSDKMAKLFEQM
+171 IDNSNEMSRLFEQM

-247 LETIEWLEDYLA
+247 LETIEWLEDYLS

-289 IHRYQGNYGYFL
+289 IHRYLGNYGYFL
-301 DKKAERMQI
+301 TKKAERMQI
-310 EDIEIEK
+310 EDVEIEK

-357 REERDIELSVSTQ
+357 REERDIELTVSTQ

-383 KSYGEKK
+383 KAYGEKN
-390 LIEEFSYIFKKKD
+390 LIEDFSYIFKKKD

-417 FLQMIT
+417 FLQTIT
-423 GLIEPD
+423 GLINPD
-429 QGKVTQGQTTLFGYY
+429 QGTVTKGQTTLFGYY

-457 IDVVKEVAEVVT
+457 IDVVKEVAEVVV
-469 LNKGQTITVGQFLNQ
+469 LDKGQTITVSQFLTQ

-503 RRRLQLLMVLIRN
+503 RRRLQLLMVLIKN

-572 VIRDFPGNY
+572 KIKDFPGNY
-581 TDYREWEKEESTKYQ
+581 TDFREWEKENSSKSLE
-596 VSSTKTIEARDKSQE
+596 SSTKTSEPKTEVLEIKSDQTE
-611 TKEEKKVEEAEKS
+611 SSPKT
-624 VSKIKASYKQK
+624 KASYKQK
-635 QEFKKTNEQIAKLE
+635 QEFKKTNEAIAKLE
-649 GEKEK
+649 VEKENITQK
-654 ITAQIGAGIE
+654 ISEGID
-664 DHEELLKLSNRIAE
+664 DHEKLMKLSNRIGE
-678 IDSELEGLEM
+678 IDSELEELEM

-695 LEGIED
+695 LEGIEG